1 MKLHLPKNLLIAML
15 MTTIPATLYAETAT
29 SEIPENTEN
38 QELIEEESEP
48 ILLSADGQR
57 DIGKADFDAWLLLS
71 KTTGKGDLTI
81 GQDETMGIYDS
92 TGKLITSGF
101 GVHTDKN
108 PNKSAIIT
116 NRVKIGTTLSANYN
130 LTLNANAVVAIG
142 GEYKSEYMG
151 LTAKNV
157 TVNNTATLIAGR
169 LEAASLTATGASIV
183 NLHTNGSG
191 PGYRGG
197 NTIGNK
203 TYDKQTKI
211 DGTIKVTD
219 GATVTIGVDNGQNG
233 ENSYNEQFLNYLGGT
248 ITQDS
253 KAVID
258 ETSKETISAKST
270 LAIKGRTYISGNLNI
285 TQSGGDMEIALAHRN
300 PAANSSGN
308 VPSILRLGKSNGN
321 TITQTT
327 TGNMKIGQIACGS
340 NGNSNS
346 QISIEQQGSGT
357 IELINGV
364 AFTTA
369 KNADS
374 YSTIKQ
380 TNTVNKGTIKLNGD
394 FTSAIFNITQEGNG
408 SIVLNGSMKAHDV
421 EVGSDMKVYGEL
433 VKAGDDSLLTIVGQG
448 HLTND
453 GAIDIDISMES
464 GTLTAVDGSTFADV
478 VATSGTIYLGNGVTF
493 GSLTLG
499 SNAEIAMYTMRNT
512 QNGVTVYVDKGG
524 AIADNVTLG
533 NNVKFVV
540 ETESTADELVG
551 QNITIFQKQEENG
564 TTTTYDLTGATVFVK
579 DSTGTET
586 EVKFADNKDGSV
598 TVSGS
603 IPEPTTA
610 TLSLLALAAL
620 AARRRRK

>member
-1 MKLHLPKNLLIAML
+1 ML